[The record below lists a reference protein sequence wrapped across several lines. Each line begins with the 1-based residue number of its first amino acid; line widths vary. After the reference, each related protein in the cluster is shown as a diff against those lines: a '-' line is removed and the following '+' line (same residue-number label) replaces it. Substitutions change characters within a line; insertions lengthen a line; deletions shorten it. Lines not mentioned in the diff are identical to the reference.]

1 MTDPHSPAPSGPL
14 QREVARLVFEGWAVE
29 ERLDDLVVLS
39 RRILVPVWFNAL
51 LLVVTAGIWI
61 VFVLLQVLF
70 PTIERSVVRIDAAG
84 RIVLTR
90 DRGRRGPGPA
100 EPDPFAGP

>member
-1 MTDPHSPAPSGPL
+1 MTDPQPPSVHRGIR
-14 QREVARLVFEGWAVE
+14 REVARLVFEGWTVD

-39 RRILVPVWFNAL
+39 RRVPVPVWFNVL
-51 LLVVTAGIWI
+51 LLIVTAGVWI

-70 PTIERSVVRIDAAG
+70 PVVERCVVWLDAEG

-90 DRGRRGPGPA
+90 GRGRRGPDSA
-100 EPDPFAGP
+100 LPDPFA